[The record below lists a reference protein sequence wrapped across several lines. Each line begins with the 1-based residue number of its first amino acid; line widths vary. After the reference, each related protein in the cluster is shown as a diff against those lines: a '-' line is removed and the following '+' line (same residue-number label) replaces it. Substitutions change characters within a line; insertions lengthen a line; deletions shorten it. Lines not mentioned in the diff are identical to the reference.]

1 MACRIARTIAA
12 AATAALILAPSASA
26 TSNTYVVNGIGDG
39 HDALLEDQICAT
51 AGGVCT
57 LRAAIEE
64 SNSAANFPALEGT
77 ETIQFAVPADS
88 TIELVNGELLVE
100 TDLNLVGPGPDQLTV
115 DAGSGSRVLSLTCCD
130 LGTGTNV
137 IEISGLTITGGD
149 GVAAGAG
156 ILNAAE
162 STTASDVVV
171 TGNRTT
177 FGLGIGDGGG
187 GIVNGG
193 SSVLELSA
201 SEVSDNRAVAFGA
214 DTARAG
220 GILNLG
226 TMELTDTEVTANAA
240 VGASFAR
247 AGGIAN
253 LGNAVIDGVTVD
265 GNRAVAES
273 SPPGTTAT
281 AFGGGLEVA
290 PLSASNATVVRRS
303 SISDNSV
310 SVPHPPGLGTFAA
323 VGGGVAVLG
332 PATIERTTIAAN
344 VASGDEVYGA
354 GISLS
359 SLGDLELSASTVAAN
374 SGTSESWYAGSGIG
388 FTSNGGTLLASGST
402 IAGNLAGAGS
412 PAEDRGVNV
421 DAFTPGPTIELQNT
435 VIADPVGGD
444 SCRGTVT
451 SLGHNAEDGAGCGL
465 LSPTDVSGV
474 DPALGPLTDNGGPT
488 ETMAP
493 GPLSPLLD
501 QGAAAGQSSDQ
512 RLFARPVDLPAVAN
526 AAGGDGSDIGAVEL
540 ALPQPPA
547 APPGPPPAEPPDN
560 SFELGKL
567 KRDERHGT
575 ARLRVLVPGP
585 GAIELAK
592 TAKLK
597 GAGEKADGPGQVTLS
612 LLPRGKA
619 KQAIADGDRVT
630 VRAEVSFTPVGGAPS
645 TRSRS
650 LTLVRRR

>member
-1 MACRIARTIAA
+1 
-12 AATAALILAPSASA
+12 
-26 TSNTYVVNGIGDG
+26 
-39 HDALLEDQICAT
+39 
-51 AGGVCT
+51 
-57 LRAAIEE
+57 
-64 SNSAANFPALEGT
+64 
-77 ETIQFAVPADS
+77 
-88 TIELVNGELLVE
+88 
-100 TDLNLVGPGPDQLTV
+100 
-115 DAGSGSRVLSLTCCD
+115 
-130 LGTGTNV
+130 
-137 IEISGLTITGGD
+137 
-149 GVAAGAG
+149 
-156 ILNAAE
+156 
-162 STTASDVVV
+162 
-171 TGNRTT
+171 
-177 FGLGIGDGGG
+177 
-187 GIVNGG
+187 
-193 SSVLELSA
+193 
-201 SEVSDNRAVAFGA
+201 
-214 DTARAG
+214 
-220 GILNLG
+220 
-226 TMELTDTEVTANAA
+226 
-240 VGASFAR
+240 
-247 AGGIAN
+247 
-253 LGNAVIDGVTVD
+253 
-265 GNRAVAES
+265 
-273 SPPGTTAT
+273 
-281 AFGGGLEVA
+281 
-290 PLSASNATVVRRS
+290 
-303 SISDNSV
+303 
-310 SVPHPPGLGTFAA
+310 
-323 VGGGVAVLG
+323 VLG

-421 DAFTPGPTIELQNT
+421 DAFTPGPTIEFQNT

-501 QGAAAGQSSDQ
+501 QGVAAGQSSDQ

-612 LLPRGKA
+612 LLPRRKA